1 MNSHCLCHASPR
13 AQNIDCWCALLG
25 EFHVQRLES
34 VEWMC
39 TNKTQLAVP
48 LSAPKEWVPDL
59 VCCLREDLAETGVPN
74 FPFAPPLQASRS
86 LRRRGEE
93 EAKKN
98 LNCNKGFLHRQF
110 FLFLRVFPLDE
121 VFPRSPP
128 WPCRTRRDLH
138 SAWVSLRAP
147 RELQGIQVPPTVR
160 SSSKARSSEARH
172 TNATPISAPVRSEHK
187 SLF

>member
-1 MNSHCLCHASPR
+1 MHRREHRTSIAGVPSLANSMSNDYKAWNGCAHQQNNQRCLCLHQRSGFR
-13 AQNIDCWCALLG
+13 ISCA
-25 EFHVQRLES
+25 V
-34 VEWMC
+34 
-39 TNKTQLAVP
+39 
-48 LSAPKEWVPDL
+48 SA
-59 VCCLREDLAETGVPN
+59 RT
-74 FPFAPPLQASRS
+74 
-86 LRRRGEE
+86 LRRPESRIFPSRHRSKHPVLFGD
-93 EAKKN
+93 AAKKKQKKN

-160 SSSKARSSEARH
+160 SSSKARSSEAR
-172 TNATPISAPVRSEHK
+172 TQTQRRSARLFGASTRASSK
-187 SLF
+187 SAG

>member
-1 MNSHCLCHASPR
+1 MPCIAASTEHRLLVCPPWRIPCPTTTKRGMDVHQQHNQRCLCLHQRSGFR
-13 AQNIDCWCALLG
+13 ISCAVSARTL
-25 EFHVQRLES
+25 RRPES
-34 VEWMC
+34 
-39 TNKTQLAVP
+39 
-48 LSAPKEWVPDL
+48 
-59 VCCLREDLAETGVPN
+59 PN

-93 EAKKN
+93 EAQKN

-110 FLFLRVFPLDE
+110 FLFLRVFPRNE

-128 WPCRTRRDLH
+128 WPCRTRRDLY

-160 SSSKARSSEARH
+160 SSSKARSSEAR
-172 TNATPISAPVRSEHK
+172 TQTQLVPISAPVRNEHK
-187 SLF
+187 SLI

>member
-1 MNSHCLCHASPR
+1 M
-13 AQNIDCWCALLG
+13 DCWCALLG

-39 TNKTQLAVP
+39 TNNTTSGAFVCTKGVGSGSRV
-48 LSAPKEWVPDL
+48 LSPRGPCGD
-59 VCCLREDLAETGVPN
+59 RSPRI
-74 FPFAPPLQASRS
+74 FPSRHRS
-86 LRRRGEE
+86 KHPVLFGDA
-93 EAKKN
+93 AKKKQKNN

-110 FLFLRVFPLDE
+110 FLFLRVFPRNE

-128 WPCRTRRDLH
+128 WPCRTRRDLY

-160 SSSKARSSEARH
+160 SSSKARSSEAR
-172 TNATPISAPVRSEHK
+172 TQTQRRSARLFGASTRASSK
-187 SLF
+187 SAG